1 MKSFLI
7 RLNRLLTITNKT
19 KVDLIP
25 LVFIFLFSGFLDII
39 GLGLLYPL
47 AKIVIDP
54 NYSLQINYLQ
64 GFFSGFE
71 DYNYKNYLLF
81 FSITLVIIFFLRT
94 AMSIITRLVIMK
106 FAYKQYANL
115 QVRLLK
121 CYQDM
126 KYIDFLNQQS
136 TVYIR
141 NIKDLGKYCIDSLEA
156 CLRVIS
162 ESVVFLIII
171 LYLIFFNPKILL
183 ILGSVIF
190 IISYIFVFLLKPISY
205 VYGKRIAEAYKSI
218 YQTIDESIKG
228 LKEIRIISKEKFFLN
243 ELDVA
248 ATKVYK
254 NTLKESV
261 INFSPRYILE
271 LTIIIFI
278 IGLIFFSLG
287 NSGEKSTLLSTIS
300 VFAVAGARL
309 LPSSSTIVNN
319 MTILNMSDYAIEV
332 IYADLKKSKQYKENN
347 LLSFKENKNFNE
359 INFNNISFKYPNSEN
374 YILKNCQ
381 ISIKK
386 GDCIGIMGASGS
398 GKTTLINIF
407 LGLLEPTSGEIYL
420 DSLKKKSDHNALSSF
435 SSYMPQD
442 CFILE
447 NSIKANICLED
458 NESKIDNKRIN
469 EALKFSYLEKFVSNL
484 PNKSETLIGENGV
497 RISGG
502 EAQRLVMARIYYHNR
517 EILIMDEATN
527 ALDKKS
533 EDIIIQNLEKL
544 KGKKTIIVVTH
555 EKKIL
560 QSFDKVYLLS
570 DGKLHV
576 EKNH

>member
-1 MKSFLI
+1 M
-7 RLNRLLTITNKT
+7 NRLLTITNKT

-71 DYNYKNYLLF
+71 DYSYKNYLLF

-141 NIKDLGKYCIDSLEA
+141 NIKDLAKYCIDSLEA

-183 ILGSVIF
+183 ILGSIIF

>member
-1 MKSFLI
+1 M
-7 RLNRLLTITNKT
+7 
-19 KVDLIP
+19 
-25 LVFIFLFSGFLDII
+25 
-39 GLGLLYPL
+39 
-47 AKIVIDP
+47 
-54 NYSLQINYLQ
+54 
-64 GFFSGFE
+64 
-71 DYNYKNYLLF
+71 
-81 FSITLVIIFFLRT
+81 
-94 AMSIITRLVIMK
+94 
-106 FAYKQYANL
+106 
-115 QVRLLK
+115 
-121 CYQDM
+121 
-126 KYIDFLNQQS
+126 
-136 TVYIR
+136 
-141 NIKDLGKYCIDSLEA
+141 
-156 CLRVIS
+156 
-162 ESVVFLIII
+162 
-171 LYLIFFNPKILL
+171 
-183 ILGSVIF
+183 
-190 IISYIFVFLLKPISY
+190 KPISY

>member
-1 MKSFLI
+1 MKSFFI

-25 LVFIFLFSGFLDII
+25 LVFIFLFSGLLDII

-54 NYSLQINYLQ
+54 NYSLQINYLK

-183 ILGSVIF
+183 ILGLIIF

-287 NSGEKSTLLSTIS
+287 NSGEKSTLLSTVS

>member
-1 MKSFLI
+1 MKSFFI

-25 LVFIFLFSGFLDII
+25 LVFIFLFSGLLDII

-54 NYSLQINYLQ
+54 NYSLQINYLK

-94 AMSIITRLVIMK
+94 VMSIITRLVIMK

-183 ILGSVIF
+183 ILGLIIF

-205 VYGKRIAEAYKSI
+205 VYGKRIAEAYKNI

-287 NSGEKSTLLSTIS
+287 NSGEKSTLLSTVS

>member
-1 MKSFLI
+1 MKSFFI

-71 DYNYKNYLLF
+71 DYSYKNYLLF

-183 ILGSVIF
+183 ILGSIIF